1 MKKALTLFV
10 LVLVG
15 AAFVVGYW
23 PEHLKRVAAE
33 DLLRAQESETAE
45 AQSRVRAGELLGQ
58 LLSLRDAALA
68 KNYGQAQELSTR
80 FFDAVRNEGARTTV
94 PALAKALEATLGLRD
109 AITAG
114 LVQADPGVL
123 GVIRQAETNLRDA
136 LGYARAPGG
145 SAPGN
150 PSPPAPGPALSPG
163 PALPPATAPPPPSAP
178 SQTAPSSGSAGEDLP
193 NVSER

>member
-10 LVLVG
+10 LVLIG

-33 DLLRAQESETAE
+33 DLLRARQAE
-45 AQSRVRAGELLGQ
+45 MAGAQARIRAGELLGQ
-58 LLSLRDAALA
+58 LLSLRDAASA

-80 FFDAVRNEGARTTV
+80 FFDAARSEAARTTL
-94 PALAKALEATLGLRD
+94 PALAEALEATLGLRD
-109 AITAG
+109 GITAG
-114 LVQADPGVL
+114 LVQADPAVL
-123 GVIRQAETNLRDA
+123 GLIRQAETNLRDA

-150 PSPPAPGPALSPG
+150 PSLSPGPSPSPG
-163 PALPPATAPPPPSAP
+163 PALPLGTAPPPASAP
-178 SQTAPSSGSAGEDLP
+178 SQTAPSSGSAGSDGP
-193 NVSER
+193 KVSIR